1 MINDK
6 KDTQQQTNK
15 KKRNKSYGVR
25 IHRGGS
31 SDDGLIICSY
41 SEFSLL
47 PPLTSKLNGEENHRR
62 PKFRE

>member
-1 MINDK
+1 MIK
-6 KDTQQQTNK
+6 KIHNNKQTK

-62 PKFRE
+62 PKLRE